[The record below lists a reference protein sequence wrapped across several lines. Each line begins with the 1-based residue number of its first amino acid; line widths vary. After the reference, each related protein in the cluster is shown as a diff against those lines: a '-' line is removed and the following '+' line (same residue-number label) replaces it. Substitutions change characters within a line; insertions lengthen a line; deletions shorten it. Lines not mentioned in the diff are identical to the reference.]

1 MQGDACKLSA
11 NLGKF
16 DVAFA
21 GNLIDRLYD
30 PEAFLRGVV
39 SVLNDKS
46 LLILTSPYSW
56 LLEYTSVDKWLGGKQ
71 VNGKDLTTYERL
83 K

>member
-1 MQGDACKLSA
+1 MAGKVKILQGDACKLDH

-16 DVAFA
+16 DVIFG

-30 PEAFLRGVV
+30 PEGFL
-39 SVLNDKS
+39 KH
-46 LLILTSPYSW
+46 
-56 LLEYTSVDKWLGGKQ
+56 
-71 VNGKDLTTYERL
+71 L